1 MKRAR
6 FAGLFSTAV
15 VILLAGAAV
24 DAAEPVLQSEA
35 PAAASTDKPGDAA
48 VSADTAIKV
57 FGVQVFIDPKT
68 GLVRTPTQ
76 EEAAALSAE
85 MQRQFGAKAPRTK
98 AMSGPVVRA
107 DGIVMAQVD
116 ISLMHSSVAHI
127 LPDGTVSFD
136 CVKGHDHALDDAE
149 RSPAGAEKE

>member
-1 MKRAR
+1 MRQAR
-6 FAGLFSTAV
+6 SALTLSV
-15 VILLAGAAV
+15 VVTMLLAGAV
-24 DAAEPVLQSEA
+24 LEAAEPMLRSEEPGNASADGSAVLAA
-35 PAAASTDKPGDAA
+35 PAETPMKF
-48 VSADTAIKV
+48 
-57 FGVQVFIDPKT
+57 FGVQVFIDPET
-68 GLVRTPTQ
+68 GLMRTPSP
-76 EEAAALSAE
+76 EEAAALAAE
-85 MQRQFGAKAPRTK
+85 MQRQFGATAPRAK

-116 ISLMHSSVAHI
+116 VSLMHSSVAHI